1 MMIYRIFL
9 SGIVA
14 ILIIAT
20 SFVFSGTAAEK
31 TQLPGVYPFKLGDFK
46 ITALSDGTLPQDLLD
61 KLLTNTN
68 PTEIDRLLKQSFL
81 TNPVEISINAF
92 LIDTGDKQILVDTGS
107 GDLYGKLGGKL
118 QASLKAA
125 NYTPEEIDLILLT
138 HIHTDHSGGLVKD
151 GKMMFPNA
159 IIYAGKSDLDLWFNR
174 SNQSKL
180 KLERRYF
187 DEVLITVKPYVDAG
201 KLRPFSG
208 KTEIMPGITAIPT
221 PGHTPGHSFYLVES
235 KGEQIEFLGDIIHF
249 GSVQFPKPEITVA
262 YDVNSPAAAAQRI
275 KQFAQAEKSRR
286 LVAAAHLTFP
296 GVGHI
301 RAEGKGYIWV
311 PVDYRWR
318 N

>member
-20 SFVFSGTAAEK
+20 SFVFSGIAAEK

-46 ITALSDGTLPQDLLD
+46 ITALSDGTLPQDLL

-81 TNPVEISINAF
+81 TNPVEVSINAF

-107 GDLYGKLGGKL
+107 GDLFGKLGGKL
-118 QASLKAA
+118 QASLRAA
-125 NYTPEEIDLILLT
+125 NYTSEEIDLILLT

-151 GKMMFPNA
+151 GKMMFPNS
-159 IIYAGKSDLDLWFNR
+159 IIYAGKPDIDLWFDR

-187 DEVLITVKPYVDAG
+187 DEVLVTVKPYIDAG
-201 KLRPFSG
+201 KVKPFSG

-235 KGEQIEFLGDIIHF
+235 KGEQIEFWGDIIHF
-249 GSVQFPKPEITVA
+249 GAVQFPKPEITVA

-275 KQFAQAEKSRR
+275 KQFAESEKSRR
-286 LVAAAHLTFP
+286 LVAAAHLPFP

-301 RAEGKGYIWV
+301 RAEGKGYLWV